1 MAKSP
6 TSSPGARRPAADK
19 IGADPIDQLVHLSH
33 LIGQDP
39 RLVQPGG
46 GNTSIKEGDTLLVK
60 GSGTDLSTIGR
71 EGFTRLSLSRLAALR
86 EADSM
91 SDAEM
96 MRFMASCMVGEGP
109 APSVETPLHA
119 LLPYRVIA
127 HTHDV
132 ATMSL
137 TNIRDAEAERLV
149 GELFGGTIVYVPYV
163 RPGFPLAQ
171 AVGRMDGRT
180 GGRKDG
186 QADSRTGGRIPD
198 DAIGMALAHHGLVVW
213 GDDAEECHSRLV
225 EVTGR
230 IDEFLVT
237 KRRGR
242 TGGQSDR
249 RTADE
254 RRRMAELVLPVIRGA
269 LGKPERVILH
279 YDDGDDVLAALS
291 DGRMPELARRG
302 MATPE
307 HLLRAGRLPVWV
319 SFRALRQDSGQAPR
333 EIDPANVGSQSLSA
347 EQLVSSIRGQLI
359 AARTEYEEYHR
370 RHASAGERPLDD
382 WAKVVLAPGLGVIT
396 AFTDKRN
403 AVTANLCYRA
413 VLETIANAETVDRFQ
428 FIPEKDVFEFEH
440 WPLERR
446 KVEEQIAKE
455 RATKL
460 LPRHVVVII
469 GGGSG
474 IGAAAARRFA
484 EEGAHVVVADLD
496 GDMSQGVAAE
506 INGSHR
512 EQPALSEAKGGD
524 PVSRLRAI
532 GIAVDVRDDA
542 SLDALFR
549 QTVLEFGGLDCL
561 FYTAG
566 IPPRFAPITEIRRE
580 DLQRQ
585 LEVHYLGAVSAI
597 GRAAAVMRRQG
608 LGGSIVASVSK
619 AALVPG
625 RDAVAYGG
633 SKAALLQA
641 LRVAAVELGGDGIRV
656 NAINADQI
664 ETPLFLQFVRER
676 AASRGVSEEEQL
688 EVYRSRNLMGATL
701 IPPEAVADLAVLL
714 ASDRFRFTTGDIL
727 TVDGGL
733 PEAFPR

>member
-1 MAKSP
+1 MTDLHTSP
-6 TSSPGARRPAADK
+6 RRAGDWK
-19 IGADPIDQLVHLSH
+19 RVGVDPLDRLIHLSH
-33 LIGQDP
+33 LMGQDT

-60 GSGTDLSTIGR
+60 GSGTDLRTIGR

-86 EADSM
+86 DAESM

-96 MRFMASCMVGEGP
+96 MRFMASCMTAEGP

-119 LLPYRVIA
+119 LLPYKVIA

-137 TNIRDAEAERLV
+137 TNIRDAEAKRLV
-149 GELFGGTIVYVPYV
+149 GKMFEGMILYVPYI
-163 RPGFPLAQ
+163 RPGFPLAH
-171 AVGRMDGRT
+171 AVGRMV
-180 GGRKDG
+180 
-186 QADSRTGGRIPD
+186 GRIPP
-198 DAIGMALAHHGLVVW
+198 DAIGLALAHHGLVVW
-213 GDDAEECHSRLV
+213 GEGAEECHARLV
-225 EVTGR
+225 DSTSHIDDYLATSRRQRQSRMAGAAGMGR
-230 IDEFLVT
+230 APKAER
-237 KRRGR
+237 KGGGRGKSALEA
-242 TGGQSDR
+242 GGARPDP
-249 RTADE
+249 AE
-254 RRRMAELVLPVIRGA
+254 PPAHAELVLPVIRG
-269 LGKPERVILH
+269 LLSKPERVILH
-279 YDDGDDVLAALS
+279 YDAADDLLAMLA
-291 DGRMPELARRG
+291 DERMPELTRRG

-307 HLLRAGRLPVWV
+307 HLLRAGRIPVW
-319 SFRALRQDSGQAPR
+319 
-333 EIDPANVGSQSLSA
+333 IDPLPKEHSEPMQTGPIPRGACPEPGRRARDDSRSD
-347 EQLVSSIRGQLI
+347 QLVSNVRSQLE
-359 AARTEYEEYHR
+359 AARAEYEDYHR
-370 RHASAGERPLDD
+370 RHAAPGERVLED
-382 WAKVVLAPGLGVIT
+382 WAKVILVPGVGVIT
-396 AFTDKRN
+396 AFSDKRS

-413 VLETIANAETVDRFQ
+413 TLESIVNAEAVDRFE

-446 KVEEQIAKE
+446 KIEEQIVRE

-460 LPRHVVVII
+460 LPRHVAVII

-474 IGAAAARRFA
+474 IGAAAVRRFA

-496 GDMSQGVAAE
+496 GALCEGVAKEVA
-506 INGSHR
+506 
-512 EQPALSEAKGGD
+512 AKFPG
-524 PVSRLRAI
+524 RAV
-532 GIAVDVRDDA
+532 AAATDVRDDA

-566 IPPRFAPITEIRRE
+566 LPPRFASITEIRRD

-585 LEVHYLGAVSAI
+585 LEVHYLGAVAAI
-597 GRAAAVMRRQG
+597 GRAAAIMRRQG

-664 ETPLFLQFVRER
+664 ETPLFLQFVKER
-676 AASRGVSEEEQL
+676 AASRGVTVEEQL
-688 EVYRSRNLMGATL
+688 AVYRSRNLMGATL
-701 IPPEAVADLAVLL
+701 IPPEAVADIAVLL
-714 ASDRFRFTTGDIL
+714 ASDRFRYTTGDIL

-733 PEAFPR
+733 PDAFPR

>member
-1 MAKSP
+1 MPAEGRRLKYSQQSGSRTATYRSIFLSMTDLQ
-6 TSSPGARRPAADK
+6 TSRGKTSWDK
-19 IGADPIDQLVHLSH
+19 VGTDPLERLVHLSH
-33 LIGQDP
+33 LIGQDT

-46 GNTSIKEGDTLLVK
+46 GNTSIKQGDTLLVK
-60 GSGTDLSTIGR
+60 GSGTDLRTITSD
-71 EGFTRLSLSRLAALR
+71 GFTRLSLSRLAGLR
-86 EADSM
+86 EIESM
-91 SDAEM
+91 TDAEM
-96 MRFMASCMVGEGP
+96 MRFMAGCTVAEGP

-137 TNIRDAEAERLV
+137 TNIPDAKAEQLV
-149 GELFGGTIVYVPYV
+149 RKLFDWRIVYVPYV

-171 AVGRMDGRT
+171 AVGRMGGGAEGRR
-180 GGRKDG
+180 GGE
-186 QADSRTGGRIPD
+186 IPP
-198 DAIGMALAHHGLVVW
+198 DAIGMTLAHHGLVIW
-213 GDDAEECHSRLV
+213 ADDAQECYARLL
-225 EVTGR
+225 EVTSR
-230 IDEFLVT
+230 IDEYLNS
-237 KRRGR
+237 KRKERGGVR
-242 TGGQSDR
+242 PSTRPALRLS
-249 RTADE
+249 ASPL
-254 RRRMAELVLPVIRGA
+254 AELVLPVIRGA
-269 LGKPERVILH
+269 LSHPDRVILH
-279 YDDGDDVLAALS
+279 YDVADDLVDSLA
-291 DGRMPELARRG
+291 DKRMPELVRRG

-307 HLLRAGRLPVWV
+307 HLLRAGRLPVWLDID
-319 SFRALRQDSGQAPR
+319 ADAPA
-333 EIDPANVGSQSLSA
+333 DATVQH
-347 EQLVSSIRGQLI
+347 IRGQLE
-359 AARTEYEEYHR
+359 AARAEYEEYHR
-370 RHASAGERPLDD
+370 RNAAAEERPLDD
-382 WAKVVLAPGLGVIT
+382 WAKVVLVPGLGVVT

-413 VLETIANAETVDRFQ
+413 TLEAITNAEALDRFE
-428 FIPEKDVFEFEH
+428 FIPERDVYEFER

-446 KVEEQIAKE
+446 KIDEQVAREK
-455 RATKL
+455 ATKL
-460 LPRHVVVII
+460 LPRHVAVII

-496 GDMSQGVAAE
+496 GAMSEGVA
-506 INGSHR
+506 R
-512 EQPALSEAKGGD
+512 EVAGKFPG
-524 PVSRLRAI
+524 RAV
-532 GIAVDVRDDA
+532 GAAADVRSDA
-542 SLDALFR
+542 SLDELFR
-549 QTVLEFGGLDCL
+549 RAVLEFGGLDCL

-566 IPPRFAPITEIRRE
+566 LPPRFASITEIKRE

-585 LEVHYLGAVSAI
+585 LEVHYLGAVAAI
-597 GRAAAVMRRQG
+597 GRAAAIMRRQG

-676 AASRGVSEEEQL
+676 AASRGVTMEEQL
-688 EVYRSRNLMGATL
+688 ALYRSRNLMGATL

-714 ASDRFRFTTGDIL
+714 ASDRFRYTTGDIL

>member
-1 MAKSP
+1 MADLH
-6 TSSPGARRPAADK
+6 TSTLRADTSALAA
-19 IGADPIDQLVHLSH
+19 GDPLDQLVHLSH
-33 LIGQDP
+33 LVGQDA

-46 GNTSIKEGDTLLVK
+46 GNTSLKEGDTLLVK
-60 GSGTDLSTIGR
+60 GSGTDLRTIGR

-86 EADSM
+86 QAQSM

-96 MRFMASCMVGEGP
+96 MRFMASCMVEDGP

-119 LLPYRVIA
+119 LLPYRVIV

-132 ATMSL
+132 PTMSL

-149 GELFGGTIVYVPYV
+149 AELFDGRLVYVPYV
-163 RPGFPLAQ
+163 RPGFPLAR
-171 AVGRMDGRT
+171 AV
-180 GGRKDG
+180 
-186 QADSRTGGRIPD
+186 SRTGGQIP
-198 DAIGMALAHHGLVVW
+198 AEAVGLTLAHHGLVVW
-213 GDDAEECHSRLV
+213 GDDAEECHARLL

-230 IDEFLVT
+230 MDEYLGT
-237 KRRGR
+237 RRGEHPSAR
-242 TGGQSDR
+242 PPVRPSTS
-249 RTADE
+249 AEE
-254 RRRMAELVLPVIRGA
+254 RRRLAELVLPVVRGA
-269 LGKPERVILH
+269 LSSPERVILH
-279 YDDGDDVLAALS
+279 YDDAEDVLASLS
-291 DGRMPELARRG
+291 QERMPELIRRG

-307 HLLRAGRLPVWV
+307 HLLRAGRLPVWLD
-319 SFRALRQDSGQAPR
+319 F
-333 EIDPANVGSQSLSA
+333 DPTA
-347 EQLVSSIRGQLI
+347 EADQIAARVRGQLT
-359 AARTEYEEYHR
+359 ASRGEYEEYHR
-370 RHASAGERPLDD
+370 RHAGSGDHPLDD
-382 WAKVVLAPGLGVIT
+382 WAKVILVPGLGVIS
-396 AFTDKRN
+396 AFTDKRG
-403 AVTANLCYRA
+403 AMTADLCYRA
-413 VLETIANAETVDRFQ
+413 VLETIANAEAVDRFE
-428 FIPEKDVFEFEH
+428 FIPERDVFEFEH

-446 KVEEQIAKE
+446 KIEEQIARD

-460 LPRHVVVII
+460 LPRHVVVVI

-474 IGAAAARRFA
+474 IGRSAAQRFA
-484 EEGAHVVVADLD
+484 EAGAHVMVADLD
-496 GDMSQGVAAE
+496 SEMSERVATEVAAQFPGRV
-506 INGSHR
+506 IS
-512 EQPALSEAKGGD
+512 A
-524 PVSRLRAI
+524 
-532 GIAVDVRDDA
+532 AVDVREDT
-542 SLDALFR
+542 SLAGLFR
-549 QTVLEFGGLDCL
+549 RTVLEFGGLDCL

-566 IPPRFAPITEIRRE
+566 LPPRFAPITEIRRE

-585 LEVHYLGAVSAI
+585 LEVHYLGAVQAI
-597 GRAAAVMRRQG
+597 GRAALVMRRQG

-641 LRVAAVELGGDGIRV
+641 LRVAAVELGADGIRV

-676 AASRGVSEEEQL
+676 AESRGVSVEEQL
-688 EVYRSRNLMGATL
+688 ALYRTRNLMGATL